1 MAVASQAKVDGLINI
16 GGRKLNGSEYIASV
30 EGILVKNVTDAMQK
44 LGINIVNNLA
54 KYAPTDSGKLASS
67 FSVIG
72 VKETKTGYRLEIE
85 VGAEYSDFQDKG
97 VRGVEHSI
105 KNKKTYP
112 NAKGEYYQFENYFM
126 PLKALKELEGWAKR
140 KNIELEATSRV
151 LPTDDNKRSPM
162 EGRGMKPNLI
172 QSPASR
178 LAYYIKKYGIE
189 GKQFIKKSID
199 ESSPEFNIDI
209 QNIGFNSLTLKISK

>member
-1 MAVASQAKVDGLINI
+1 MAVATKEQVDAVFKVGV
-16 GGRKLNGSEYIASV
+16 GGRELKGNEYIAAV
-30 EGILVKNVTDAMQK
+30 EGALVKNVTDAMKK

-54 KYAPTDSGKLASS
+54 EYSPADSGKLSSS

-72 VKETKTGYRLEIE
+72 VKETKVGYRLEIK
-85 VGAEYSDFQDKG
+85 VGADYSDYIDKG
-97 VRGVEHSI
+97 VKGI
-105 KNKKTYP
+105 KNRRKTYP
-112 NAKGEYYQFENYFM
+112 NAEGRHYQYKTYYM
-126 PLKALKELEGWAKR
+126 PPEALKSLEGWAKR

-151 LPTDDNKRSPM
+151 LPEDENRRTPM

-178 LAYYIKKYGIE
+178 LAYFIKKYGIE
-189 GKQFIKKSID
+189 GKQFIKKSIN
-199 ESSPEFNIDI
+199 EATPEFNIDI